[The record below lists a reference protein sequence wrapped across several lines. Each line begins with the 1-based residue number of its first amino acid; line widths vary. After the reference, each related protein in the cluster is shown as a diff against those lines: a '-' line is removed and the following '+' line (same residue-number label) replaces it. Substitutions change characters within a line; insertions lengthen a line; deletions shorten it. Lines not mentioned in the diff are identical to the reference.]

1 VTEKTQIEFE
11 ENIINSNL
19 EYKKEDDI
27 RKWKLFRCFE
37 NNTKIE
43 VEVGDKGR
51 RTKNY
56 IAYNVKKSDRT
67 KSR

>member
-27 RKWKLFRCFE
+27 RIK
-37 NNTKIE
+37 
-43 VEVGDKGR
+43 
-51 RTKNY
+51 
-56 IAYNVKKSDRT
+56 VKVISMLEK
-67 KSR
+67 